1 MNEYLTWENGLQL
14 KNECKFIILERPGIS
29 IHPSNFPENYRK
41 IPISIDLG
49 DKIIRDRIIKYNNTK
64 KKNFAIN
71 GLTSKSVIKYIKENN
86 LYLQQ
91 DE

>member
-1 MNEYLTWENGLQL
+1 MKVKRYSANLPVINFEFPSGVFAWN
-14 KNECKFIILERPGIS
+14 
-29 IHPSNFPENYRK
+29 PSNY
-41 IPISIDLG
+41 L
-49 DKIIRDRIIKYNNTK
+49 IIKYNNTK